1 MAILD
6 STLVKGRA
14 VGALACQ
21 SNSYQT
27 TLETEVISCVQAPK
41 LEQNGSKNK
50 QQQQQQQQQRK
61 ISDED
66 EWLIECADSVFFP
79 EGTAN
84 LLFKFTKVLAV

>member
-50 QQQQQQQQQRK
+50 QQQQQQQRK
-61 ISDED
+61 TSDED

-84 LLFKFTKVLAV
+84 LLFKLTKVLAV